1 MVMYGKAMRKKF
13 TNWSLLDNDA
23 AGVVVVVVKF
33 IPVAVVFSELEE
45 LLLVEE
51 DVLASASDCA
61 LVRKR

>member
-13 TNWSLLDNDA
+13 TNWSLLDN
-23 AGVVVVVVKF
+23 AGVVVAKF
-33 IPVAVVFSELEE
+33 AVAVVFSELEE
-45 LLLVEE
+45 LLLVEA

>member
-13 TNWSLLDNDA
+13 TNWSLLDN
-23 AGVVVVVVKF
+23 AGVVVVVAKF
-33 IPVAVVFSELEE
+33 AVAVVFSELEA
-45 LLLVEE
+45 LLLVEA

>member
-13 TNWSLLDNDA
+13 TNWSLDNA
-23 AGVVVVVVKF
+23 EGVGVVAKF
-33 IPVAVVFSELEE
+33 AVAVFVFSELEE

>member
-23 AGVVVVVVKF
+23 AGVGVVVAKF
-33 IPVAVVFSELEE
+33 AVAVVFSELEE
-45 LLLVEE
+45 LLLVEAE
-51 DVLASASDCA
+51 VLASASDCA

>member
-13 TNWSLLDNDA
+13 TNWSLDNA
-23 AGVVVVVVKF
+23 EGVGVVAKF
-33 IPVAVVFSELEE
+33 AVAVVFSELEE

>member
-13 TNWSLLDNDA
+13 TNWSLDNDA
-23 AGVVVVVVKF
+23 AGVGVVAKF
-33 IPVAVVFSELEE
+33 IPVFSELEE
-45 LLLVEE
+45 LLLVEA

>member
-13 TNWSLLDNDA
+13 TNWSLLAN
-23 AGVVVVVVKF
+23 AGVVVAKF
-33 IPVAVVFSELEE
+33 AVAVVFSELEE

>member
-13 TNWSLLDNDA
+13 TNWSLLDN
-23 AGVVVVVVKF
+23 AGVVVAKF
-33 IPVAVVFSELEE
+33 NPVAVVFSELEE
-45 LLLVEE
+45 LLLVEA

>member
-13 TNWSLLDNDA
+13 TNWSLLDN
-23 AGVVVVVVKF
+23 AGVVVVVAKF
-33 IPVAVVFSELEE
+33 AVAVVFSELEE
-45 LLLVEE
+45 LLLVEA

>member
-13 TNWSLLDNDA
+13 TNWSLLDNA
-23 AGVVVVVVKF
+23 EGVVVAKF